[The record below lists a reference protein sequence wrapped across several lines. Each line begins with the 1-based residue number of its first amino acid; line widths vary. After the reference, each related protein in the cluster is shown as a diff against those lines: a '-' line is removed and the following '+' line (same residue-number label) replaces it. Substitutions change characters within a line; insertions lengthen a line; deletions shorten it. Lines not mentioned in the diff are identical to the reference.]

1 MRIKHYICQNLPEA
15 MSLIR
20 DDLGDEAIILSSDEM
35 PDGRVQVTAGL
46 DDDLF
51 GEEQAVQ
58 NNLPVDDID
67 FTDRITRILE
77 FHRLPQLLISQIVED
92 AWGIPAQEWN
102 LALAGAF
109 DNKLSFS
116 TLPSSPIQKPLMFV
130 GPPGDGKTATIAK
143 LCARQLIQGQKTAVI
158 TLDGSK
164 TGGLEQISSFCHR
177 LHAKL
182 DIADTPNE
190 LRAAMARRSTG
201 ELVLI
206 DCFGVNP
213 FDQAALQEI
222 EEFSQPVDPE
232 IVVIL
237 SAGGDVF
244 ETADRA
250 EAFVTINARHF
261 IPTKLDMTHRYGG
274 ILTAALTG
282 RLALM
287 AAGTSPQI
295 ADGLTPINPVSLAR
309 LLLPGNEVSKSNLSQ
324 EENSTNVPSPFATGT
339 HK

>member
-20 DDLGDEAIILSSDEM
+20 DDLGDEAIILSSEEM
-35 PDGRVQVTAGL
+35 SDGRVQVTAGL

-51 GEEQAVQ
+51 VEEQAIQ
-58 NNLPVDDID
+58 DDFPSDDID
-67 FTDRITRILE
+67 FLDRITDILE
-77 FHRLPQLLISQIVED
+77 FHRLPQPLINRIVGD
-92 AWGIPAQEWN
+92 ASGVPAHEWH

-116 TLPSSPIQKPLMFV
+116 SLPSGPIQKPLMLV

-143 LCARQLIQGQKTAVI
+143 ICARQLIQGQKTAVI

-164 TGGLEQISSFCHR
+164 TGGLEQISGFCHR
-177 LHAKL
+177 LNAKL
-182 DIADTPNE
+182 DMADTPNE
-190 LRAAMARRSTG
+190 LRAAMARRSAD

-213 FDQAALQEI
+213 FDQAALQDI
-222 EEFSQPVDPE
+222 EEFTQTVDPE
-232 IVVIL
+232 IAVVL

-244 ETADRA
+244 ETADKA
-250 EAFVTINARHF
+250 EAFAAINARHF

-282 RLALM
+282 KLALM

-309 LLLPGNEVSKSNLSQ
+309 LLLPGEEDPQSDLSQ
-324 EENSTNVPSPFATGT
+324 EANQAHVPSPFATGT
-339 HK
+339 RR